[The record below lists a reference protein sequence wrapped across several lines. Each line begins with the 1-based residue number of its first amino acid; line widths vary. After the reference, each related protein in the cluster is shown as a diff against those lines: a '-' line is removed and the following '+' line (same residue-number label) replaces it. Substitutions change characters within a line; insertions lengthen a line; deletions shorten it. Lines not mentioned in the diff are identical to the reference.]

1 MTWTPIS
8 DKNRHIHLEVVPTD
22 VSEQQHRSTRLC
34 EPSNAALL
42 WFTEDGWDHN
52 TYSIQRTTQRY
63 LLGLFYIELSG
74 LYWTRYNGWMT
85 NTDVCNWFGM
95 ECSQAN
101 FSTSID
107 LKYNNLS
114 GLIPINIGYLSLLS
128 EIDFAGNR
136 LHGSIPS
143 QVGSLE
149 NLGMLTVAAN
159 QVVGAVPSSLA
170 NLTLLESLDLSM
182 NQLTGTIPLAM
193 CSDLLSLRHLIVDC
207 DGRYSIMENCT
218 CCM

>member
-1 MTWTPIS
+1 L
-8 DKNRHIHLEVVPTD
+8 D
-22 VSEQQHRSTRLC
+22 
-34 EPSNAALL
+34 
-42 WFTEDGWDHN
+42 
-52 TYSIQRTTQRY
+52 
-63 LLGLFYIELSG
+63 LFYIELSG

-114 GLIPINIGYLSLLS
+114 ELIPINIGYLSLLS

-136 LHGSIPS
+136 LHGTIPS

-149 NLGMLTVAAN
+149 NLRMLTVAAN
-159 QVVGAVPSSLA
+159 QVVAVPSSLA